1 MSYGITYYGIEGLTP
16 VTARVTRK
24 LDGNVLAA
32 SGWGTSSP
40 VDIAMTEDI
49 LIPGRYAGT
58 ANFVPSNGGVYTVAI
73 YLGSVLLLEMDCL
86 YKSRQQ
92 TVLQIINEVQKSLRL
107 PQSTLI
113 TDAHAA
119 LLLGFANEVQIDY
132 MAEFCQWEEA
142 KVRAAFNTVAGQSVY
157 SICPLQDLC
166 IDTIAEMR
174 IGTSDPLTKP
184 PINQFRQSVRTAI
197 GYSQPTAYNHF
208 GRAGS
213 ALLIEL
219 NPTPNS
225 VYRIDVDLLIKPQR
239 LVLADD
245 IPLLDQDMITLGVK
259 LLCRKDM
266 GEDINAELAAF
277 QAKLSLRGGAY
288 GEGQSTEI
296 DFL

>member
-1 MSYGITYYGIEGLTP
+1 MSYGITYYGIEGLAP

-24 LDGNVLAA
+24 LDGNVLTA

-40 VDIAMTEDI
+40 VDIDLTEDV
-49 LIPGRYAGT
+49 LIPGKYTGT
-58 ANFVPSNGGVYTVAI
+58 ANFEPGNGGVYTVAL
-73 YLGSVLLLEMDCL
+73 YLGSVLLFEMDCL

-92 TVLQIINEVQKSLRL
+92 TVLQIINEVQKSFRL

-119 LLLGFANEVQIDY
+119 LLLGFANEVQLDY
-132 MAEFCQWEEA
+132 VAEFCQWEEA
-142 KVRAAFNTVAGQSVY
+142 KVRAAFNTVAGRSVY

-184 PINQFRQSVRTAI
+184 PVNQFRQSVRTI
-197 GYSQPTAYNHF
+197 TDYSQPTSYGHF
-208 GRAGS
+208 GRSGT
-213 ALLIEL
+213 ALLVEL
-219 NPTPNS
+219 NPTPDS
-225 VYRIDVDLLIKPQR
+225 VYRINADLLIKPQR
-239 LVLADD
+239 MVLADD
-245 IPLLDQDMITLGVK
+245 IPLLDQDIITLGVK
-259 LLCRKDM
+259 LLCRKDQ
-266 GEDINAELAAF
+266 GEDIAAELAAF